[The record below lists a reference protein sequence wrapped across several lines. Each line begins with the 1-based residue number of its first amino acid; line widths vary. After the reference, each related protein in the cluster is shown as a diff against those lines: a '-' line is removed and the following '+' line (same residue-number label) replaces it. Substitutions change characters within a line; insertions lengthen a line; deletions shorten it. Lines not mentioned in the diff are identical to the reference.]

1 MVWHRSYQGRQPGW
15 PKRAG
20 RDWAM
25 ASLMVASSVVVEKPV
40 VENLVVE
47 NLVVEE
53 PVVEEP
59 VVERPV
65 VEKLV
70 IEKLAGEALSEV
82 RGWKVEAVDGLS
94 HLPGYRHRSLTRQC

>member
-25 ASLMVASSVVVEKPV
+25 ASLVASSSVVVEKPV
-40 VENLVVE
+40 VENL
-47 NLVVEE
+47 
-53 PVVEEP
+53 VVEEP

>member
-20 RDWAM
+20 RDRAM
-25 ASLMVASSVVVEKPV
+25 ASLVVASLVVEKQV
-40 VENLVVE
+40 VENL
-47 NLVVEE
+47 
-53 PVVEEP
+53 VVEEP